1 MASIFNTLNIGYSG
15 LSTAQVG
22 INTTGHNISNAEN
35 EGYTR
40 QRVITS
46 AATPLSTSAGN
57 VGNGVEIQDI
67 KRVFDNFVFDRY
79 NGVSADK
86 ENSDFQRQT
95 LEELS
100 TYFPEIDGVGIKSDL
115 AEYYNM
121 WQTFADNP
129 DNDSIKVALA
139 KQTQTLT
146 QHITQTQNQVL
157 NLQKQVNN
165 QLAANVNE
173 VNDLAKQLADLNVSI
188 DTAES
193 GGGFSANDLRDKR
206 NVIERSLSKLI
217 GAKVT
222 QGQLKSNIQ
231 IDSNSNTRTGSYTV
245 SVNGFNIVDGNTFH
259 PLKISNEGNKFGFYK
274 VSYERQDG
282 TLIPMEE
289 KINGGKIGAILNLR
303 GGPVD
308 TTSGMPT
315 DGILQTVSA
324 DLDAFAKGLIESTNN
339 IYAKGSRTKMESN
352 VINLNPNSS
361 LVSSNQNVK
370 TGSFDMIVYDIDGN
384 EVAKRTINIDA
395 ATIMGDNPPGTAPL
409 NSIQGQIEANKDD
422 NGDGNANNDIN
433 SYIKFNYTPSA
444 NGDTK
449 LELNMD
455 TSAAF
460 KGYTFAVVDN
470 LPSGKFAS
478 GTNFSGAIGL
488 GRYFDG
494 TNARDIKLNDDFS
507 NNPTSLHA
515 GYSSNAGD
523 NRVALDM
530 VQQQFESYDFNV
542 DNNKYNTTTYGMF
555 DITSTF
561 VGSTTNSAI
570 TKNET
575 VSTQFN
581 ATQLEYNSITKVSID
596 EEMTNLIKY
605 QTSYGAA
612 AKVITTVDQM
622 MQTLLGI
629 KQ

>member
-35 EGYTR
+35 KGYTR

-57 VGNGVEIQDI
+57 VGNGAEIQDI
-67 KRVFDNFVFDRY
+67 KRVFDNFVSDRY

-100 TYFPEIDGVGIKSDL
+100 TYFPEIDGVGIKADL
-115 AEYYNM
+115 SKYYNM

-129 DNDSIKVALA
+129 NNDSIKVALA
-139 KQTQTLT
+139 QQTQTLS
-146 QHITQTQNQVL
+146 QHITQTQDQVL
-157 NLQKQVNN
+157 NLQKQVND

-173 VNDLAKQLADLNVSI
+173 VNDLAKQLADLNISI

-222 QGQLKSNIQ
+222 QGDLKSNIQ
-231 IDSNSNTRTGSYTV
+231 IDSNSNTRTGSYTL
-245 SVNGFNIVDGNTFH
+245 SVNGFNIVDGNTVH
-259 PLKISNEGNKFGFYK
+259 PLKISNEDNQFGFYK

-289 KINGGKIGAILNLR
+289 KIDGGKIGAILNLR
-303 GGPVD
+303 GGAID

-315 DGILQTVSA
+315 DGTLQTVSA

-339 IYAKGSRTKMESN
+339 IYAKGSRTKMDSN
-352 VINLNPNSS
+352 IINLDPSSS

-384 EVAKRTINIDA
+384 AVAKRTINIDA
-395 ATIMGDNPPGTAPL
+395 ATSMSGASGS
-409 NSIQGQIEANKDD
+409 NSIEGQILANKDD
-422 NGDGNANNDIN
+422 NGDGNANNDIDN
-433 SYIKFNYTPSA
+433 YIKFNYTPSA
-444 NGDTK
+444 TGDTK

-455 TSAAF
+455 PSAAS

-470 LPSGKFAS
+470 LPDGKFAS
-478 GTNFSGAIGL
+478 GTNFAGAIGL

-494 TNARDIKLNDDFS
+494 TNARDMRLNADFG
-507 NNPTSLHA
+507 NNPTNLHA

-530 VQQQFESYDFNV
+530 IQQQFESYDFNV

-581 ATQLEYNSITKVSID
+581 ATQLEYNSITKVNTD